1 METRRNN
8 WSYKLIIRIGCSYIH
23 YYTLMYNLCITV
35 PEGSTNSEYWFSA
48 TKFIHLPTWHEEWIG
63 TWQQPFEITGNNN
76 FQGYVK
82 ATKKELVFINQDSL
96 QSLLTSLLCL
106 NVFCKECR
114 LWIPTL
120 GSLYILSEPKIFSDK
135 NGFQIFIFHSKVLV
149 DLAKT

>member
-82 ATKKELVFINQDSL
+82 ATKKRVSFHQPRFITKFTDLIVVFECLL
-96 QSLLTSLLCL
+96 QRVPFVNS
-106 NVFCKECR
+106 NFRE
-114 LWIPTL
+114 
-120 GSLYILSEPKIFSDK
+120 SLYPFWAKNLLRQEWLSNIYLS
-135 NGFQIFIFHSKVLV
+135 L
-149 DLAKT
+149 